1 MGIGDIGARNYDARH
16 QHLHPR
22 RAELPALIGKYSLER
37 DLSREDLITDDHG
50 QSTDEDER
58 LASKKVSKAG
68 KCGMMGHGTPFHRET
83 CGTTGSRLSG
93 KRGHRPCSTGKNS
106 NQR

>member
-1 MGIGDIGARNYDARH
+1 
-16 QHLHPR
+16 
-22 RAELPALIGKYSLER
+22 
-37 DLSREDLITDDHG
+37 
-50 QSTDEDER
+50 
-58 LASKKVSKAG
+58 VSKAG